1 MHVVRIDGHFSEIYA
16 RSEAGY
22 ESRFI
27 ALKDILSEQQ
37 KDFQFADIDG
47 TLISIYYPDYMDGIN
62 AVGWHLHF
70 LSKDRTLGGH
80 VFEMGL
86 RNAGVKFDKISRIE
100 IQLPTDIEF
109 DIYSLKS
116 VSSEEIKQVEQS
128 PVSD

>member
-80 VFEMGL
+80 VFELGL
-86 RNAGVKFDKISRIE
+86 RSARVKF
-100 IQLPTDIEF
+100 
-109 DIYSLKS
+109 
-116 VSSEEIKQVEQS
+116 EECFQ
-128 PVSD
+128 